1 VTAKQISE
9 SVNVINTEDVVRYLP
24 NILIRKRHI
33 GDTQAPMT
41 TRTSGVGASARS
53 LIMVDGALLSPLIAN
68 NNNVGG
74 PRWGMVSPKRSSAST
89 SCMARSLPRTRAIQS
104 VRYWTSRPVCRS
116 SLKQA

>member
-1 VTAKQISE
+1 
-9 SVNVINTEDVVRYLP
+9 
-24 NILIRKRHI
+24 
-33 GDTQAPMT
+33 MT

-74 PRWGMVSPKRSSAST
+74 PRWGMVSPEEIERVDVMYGPFSAAYGQFNR
-89 SCMARSLPRTRAIQS
+89 CGD
-104 VRYWTSRPVCRS
+104 WTSRPVCRS